1 MPHEL
6 FRLPY
11 FGFKNCA
18 KLFRIKFL
26 HQEIKLI
33 FLKKVGVVPRKA
45 AKLEKVVRNLKKMSF
60 DSTKLKTGKWWE
72 LTWIYCY
79 LLNGIGLDLE
89 LHNSNLVQKIP
100 N

>member
-6 FRLPY
+6 FRLSY

-33 FLKKVGVVPRKA
+33 FFKKVGVVPRKA
-45 AKLEKVVRNLKKMSF
+45 AKLEKVVRNLSFITLIWYKK
-60 DSTKLKTGKWWE
+60 
-72 LTWIYCY
+72 Y
-79 LLNGIGLDLE
+79 LNDFATNNSNNWFFKHHTLSDLE
-89 LHNSNLVQKIP
+89 I
-100 N
+100 

>member
-6 FRLPY
+6 FRFSH

-33 FLKKVGVVPRKA
+33 FLKKVGVMPRKA
-45 AKLEKVVRNLKKMSF
+45 AKLEKVVRNLKKTSF
-60 DSTKLKTGKWWE
+60 DFTRPKTEKWCE

-89 LHNSNLVQKIP
+89 LQNANLVQKIP
-100 N
+100 K

>member
-33 FLKKVGVVPRKA
+33 FLKKVGAVPRKA
-45 AKLEKVVRNLKKMSF
+45 AKLEKVVRNLKKTSF
-60 DSTKLKTGKWWE
+60 DSAKPKTGKW
-72 LTWIYCY
+72 
-79 LLNGIGLDLE
+79 
-89 LHNSNLVQKIP
+89 
-100 N
+100 

>member
-6 FRLPY
+6 FRLSH

-45 AKLEKVVRNLKKMSF
+45 AKLEKVVRNLKKTSF
-60 DSTKLKTGKWWE
+60 DSTKRKIEKWWE
-72 LTWIYCY
+72 LTRIYCY

-89 LHNSNLVQKIP
+89 LQNANLVQKISK
-100 N
+100 

>member
-6 FRLPY
+6 FRLSY

-33 FLKKVGVVPRKA
+33 FFKKVGVVPRKA
-45 AKLEKVVRNLKKMSF
+45 AKLEKVVRNLSFITLIWYKK
-60 DSTKLKTGKWWE
+60 
-72 LTWIYCY
+72 Y
-79 LLNGIGLDLE
+79 LNDFATNNSNVWFFKHHTLSDLE
-89 LHNSNLVQKIP
+89 I
-100 N
+100 

>member
-6 FRLPY
+6 FRLSH

-33 FLKKVGVVPRKA
+33 FLKRVGVMPRKA
-45 AKLEKVVRNLKKMSF
+45 AKLEKVIRNLKKSSF
-60 DSTKLKTGKWWE
+60 DSTGRKTEKWWE

-89 LHNSNLVQKIP
+89 LQNANLVQKIP
-100 N
+100 K